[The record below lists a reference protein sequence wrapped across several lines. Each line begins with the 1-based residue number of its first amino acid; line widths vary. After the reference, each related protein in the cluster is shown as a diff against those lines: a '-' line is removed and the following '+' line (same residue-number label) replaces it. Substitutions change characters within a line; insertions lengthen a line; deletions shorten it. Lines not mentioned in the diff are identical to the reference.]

1 MTEAELIARCQTGD
15 KLAFEELLGNYERLI
30 YNLTFRYFGNHHDAS
45 DLGQEAMLRIF
56 HKISEFNGNSS
67 FKTWLY
73 RVVSNLCLDE
83 LRRRKRQNGSLDELK
98 EQGYEPAAIFH
109 NPADE
114 AEQTERSELIQEVLL
129 MLSEEHRAIIILKD
143 IEGLDYNT
151 IARILKCNVGTV
163 KSRLNRARESFRR
176 QLAGRPRYGS
186 LVEGRAHAT

>member
-15 KLAFEELLGNYERLI
+15 KLAFEELLGKYERLI
-30 YNLTFRYFGNHHDAS
+30 YNLTFRYFGNPHDAS

-98 EQGYEPAAIFH
+98 EQGYEPVATFH
-109 NPADE
+109 NPVDE

-129 MLSEEHRAIIILKD
+129 MLSDEHRAIIILKD

-176 QLAGRPRYGS
+176 QLAGRPRYGL
-186 LVEGRAHAT
+186 LVEGRAQAT